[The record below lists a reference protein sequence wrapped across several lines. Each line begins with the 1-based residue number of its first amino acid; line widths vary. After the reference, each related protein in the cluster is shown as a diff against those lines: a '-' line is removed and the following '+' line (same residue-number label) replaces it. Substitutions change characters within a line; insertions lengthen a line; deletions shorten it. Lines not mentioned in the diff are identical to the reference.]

1 MKEEIKFKTIAP
13 TNEEVKLTEEYK
25 ALLNKIKSMTKTIPA

>member
-1 MKEEIKFKTIAP
+1 MEKEIKFKAIAP
-13 TNEEVKLTEEYK
+13 TNEEVKDTAEYK